1 MSNNLFDL
9 SGKVAIVTGGT
20 GVLGGAMSKGLA
32 EAGAKVG
39 ILGRNEDSA
48 AENVN
53 DIKANGGDA
62 IPLIADVLVKED
74 LEDARDKVL
83 DKWGQIDILVN
94 AAGGNMSGAT
104 INPDQSFL
112 DLDDEALENVMDLN
126 FMGTYHP
133 SKVFGEN
140 MIENESGS
148 IVHISSM
155 AADRAITRVLGY
167 SAAKAAVDN
176 FTKFLAT
183 ELAIKYGGGLRVN
196 AIAPGFFI
204 GEQNRD
210 LLLNEDG
217 SLTDRG
223 QTIIDNTPMKRFGEK
238 EELIGTVVWLASEAS
253 NFVTGTVIPVD
264 GGFSA
269 YSGV

>member
-1 MSNNLFDL
+1 MSNLFDL

-20 GVLGGAMSKGLA
+20 GVLGGAMAKGLA
-32 EAGAKVG
+32 ESGAKVG
-39 ILGRNEDSA
+39 ILGRRKDSA
-48 AENVN
+48 EENVKA
-53 DIKANGGDA
+53 IKSNGGEA
-62 IPLIADVLVKED
+62 IPLIADVLVKSD
-74 LEDARDKVL
+74 LEAARDKIM
-83 DKWGQIDILVN
+83 DQWGRIDILVN

-104 INPDQSFL
+104 INPDESFL
-112 DLDDEALENVMDLN
+112 DLEDEALENVMDLN
-126 FMGTYHP
+126 FLGTYHP
-133 SKVFGEN
+133 TKVFGKD
-140 MIENESGS
+140 MIENKRGS
-148 IVHISSM
+148 IIHISSM
-155 AADRAITRVLGY
+155 AADLAITRVLGY

-183 ELAIKYGGGLRVN
+183 ELALKYGDGLRVN

-223 QTIIDNTPMKRFGEK
+223 QTIVDNTPMNRFGEK
-238 EELIGTVVWLASEAS
+238 EELIGTVIWLASSAS
-253 NFVTGTVIPVD
+253 KFVTGTVIPVD

-269 YSGV
+269 FSGV